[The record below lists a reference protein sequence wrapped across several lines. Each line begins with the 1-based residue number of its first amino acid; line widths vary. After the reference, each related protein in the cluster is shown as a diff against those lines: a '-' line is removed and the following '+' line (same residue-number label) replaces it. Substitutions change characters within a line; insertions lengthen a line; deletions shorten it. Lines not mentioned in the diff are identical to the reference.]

1 MDVSSRL
8 SLPPPAHRSDPLWIQ
23 ALALRAVV
31 LREESWQAEVPQ
43 AAETPGSTEMQAQ
56 VLGLAPLW

>member
-8 SLPPPAHRSDPLWIQ
+8 SSL
-23 ALALRAVV
+23 V

-43 AAETPGSTEMQAQ
+43 AAEAPGSTEMQAQ
-56 VLGLAPLW
+56 VLELAPSW